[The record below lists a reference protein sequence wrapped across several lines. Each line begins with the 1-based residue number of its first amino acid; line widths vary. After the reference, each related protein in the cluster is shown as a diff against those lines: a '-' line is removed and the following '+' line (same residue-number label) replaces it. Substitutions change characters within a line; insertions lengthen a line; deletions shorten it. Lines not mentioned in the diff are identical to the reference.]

1 MVFANIISR
10 SFFLIL
16 LVCLN
21 TACSNKINDKK
32 ESLDSNKKTESE
44 NLDRSDSNRDPYFDN
59 FLENLELKM
68 KLELE
73 LEFFNSASPLL
84 SITNSINKVL
94 FEMAI
99 DQVINLSLSKN
110 ESTCS
115 EVLNTDLMI
124 NEYDRLIIF
133 FENAKEIVTINIT
146 ESNNIYD
153 HKAMI
158 INSIQGYIDEYKKLK
173 KIYTS
178 RIPHQ
183 KHKNQKLKKIKF
195 LWFLF
200 VLLSQKG
207 PLL

>member
-178 RIPHQ
+178 FYIRITPR
-183 KHKNQKLKKIKF
+183 
-195 LWFLF
+195 
-200 VLLSQKG
+200 LLSQNSELVTTFKID
-207 PLL
+207 

>member
-21 TACSNKINDKK
+21 TACSSKINDKK

-44 NLDRSDSNRDPYFDN
+44 NLDRSDSNSDPYFDN
-59 FLENLELKM
+59 FLENLELK
-68 KLELE
+68 LES
-73 LEFFNSASPLL
+73 FNSASPLL

-99 DQVINLSLSKN
+99 DQVINFSLSKN

-115 EVLNTDLMI
+115 KAPNTDLMI

-146 ESNNIYD
+146 EGNNIYD

-178 RIPHQ
+178 FYIRTTM
-183 KHKNQKLKKIKF
+183 N
-195 LWFLF
+195 
-200 VLLSQKG
+200 
-207 PLL
+207 

>member
-68 KLELE
+68 KLE

-178 RIPHQ
+178 FYIRITPR
-183 KHKNQKLKKIKF
+183 
-195 LWFLF
+195 
-200 VLLSQKG
+200 LLSQNSELVTTFKID
-207 PLL
+207 

>member
-178 RIPHQ
+178 FYIRITPR
-183 KHKNQKLKKIKF
+183 
-195 LWFLF
+195 
-200 VLLSQKG
+200 LLSQNSELVTTFKIDWSSSWEN
-207 PLL
+207 

>member
-84 SITNSINKVL
+84 
-94 FEMAI
+94 
-99 DQVINLSLSKN
+99 
-110 ESTCS
+110 
-115 EVLNTDLMI
+115 
-124 NEYDRLIIF
+124 
-133 FENAKEIVTINIT
+133 
-146 ESNNIYD
+146 
-153 HKAMI
+153 
-158 INSIQGYIDEYKKLK
+158 
-173 KIYTS
+173 
-178 RIPHQ
+178 
-183 KHKNQKLKKIKF
+183 
-195 LWFLF
+195 
-200 VLLSQKG
+200 
-207 PLL
+207 